1 MTNNKYP
8 EFPDWE
14 KFNKEAKKVSSK
26 FKKEEAE
33 KDRLKME
40 KERERKEYNLRHGIE
55 EEKPYEF
62 PKKKKKKSPLLY

>member
-8 EFPDWE
+8 AYPEWE
-14 KFNKEAKKVSSK
+14 KFNKEAKMVASK

-40 KERERKEYNLRHGIE
+40 EERERKEYN
-55 EEKPYEF
+55 
-62 PKKKKKKSPLLY
+62 